1 MEYYTAIK
9 RDQSTDTCYNMDKPW
24 NNIVSEISQT
34 KKKSHISYDSIYME
48 CPEIGKSV
56 ETESRLVVTK
66 GLSECGMGSYC
77 LMDTVSFGIME
88 KFWNKIVTTI

>member
-1 MEYYTAIK
+1 
-9 RDQSTDTCYNMDKPW
+9 
-24 NNIVSEISQT
+24 
-34 KKKSHISYDSIYME
+34 ME
-48 CPEIGKSV
+48 CPEIGKSI